1 MFLILY
7 FRRHSNGS
15 GENEDG
21 DDQPDDAGSLSR
33 SASESSVAQAQIENG
48 LNINNNG
55 YTLVTKKKNHNKI
68 LSSLCVCDFVHVIFF
83 SACFFF
89 IVENVST

>member
-1 MFLILY
+1 MTHKLNEFKNKNLCKNSQMFFFID
-7 FRRHSNGS
+7 RHSNGS
-15 GENEDG
+15 GENDDG

-55 YTLVTKKKNHNKI
+55 YHLR
-68 LSSLCVCDFVHVIFF
+68 F
-83 SACFFF
+83 SNISFASHCH
-89 IVENVST
+89 